1 MPWRETQL
9 GFHHAAY
16 AVFDRHGGS
25 VGHILSGWRCC
36 VDLVERAG
44 TLKGML
50 VDFALSDRFDREFT
64 AVVARQFPGGLVTD
78 EAMFTTTLDHFVL
91 QHRLASGTTVVQEFV
106 ADHPELP
113 ATERDM
119 LLGWQDVVE
128 GLFEVTGKD
137 RDAVLLF
144 NFLDELTYGARSNLG
159 RRALKPLRKGMLV
172 IGRLVPADGHWLVSG
187 HLSCY
192 PSSARDQILAI
203 AAEQAMSNPEAVFR
217 NPAKLAEARR
227 VLAEQQ
233 VVFVGMFGSDL
244 IVVPGDEVPGTV
256 DAFYRR
262 LRELAGAA
270 AEQDG
275 PGPADFLDDAPEILE
290 AESVAIHFVE
300 GEGLSFYPDYH
311 LLEELF
317 SNPALI
323 SRRRYRER
331 LSDFLADPDG
341 SPEPLRRLAARDPAV
356 ASTVFA
362 RLLKRKRGFSW
373 AADGEELLRRSKPRY
388 FDGTVL
394 PRTVPLSS
402 TLSDALQRSC

>member
-1 MPWRETQL
+1 M
-9 GFHHAAY
+9 
-16 AVFDRHGGS
+16 
-25 VGHILSGWRCC
+25 
-36 VDLVERAG
+36 DLVERAG

-64 AVVARQFPGGLVTD
+64 AVIARQFPGGLVTD
-78 EAMFTTTLDHFVL
+78 EAMFTMTIDHFAL
-91 QHRLASGTTVVQEFV
+91 QHRLPSGTTVVQEFV
-106 ADHPELP
+106 ADHPGLP
-113 ATERDM
+113 AAERDM

-128 GLFEVTGKD
+128 GLFEITGKD

-144 NFLDELTYGARSNLG
+144 NFLDELTYRARSNLG
-159 RRALKPLRKGMLV
+159 RRAFKPLHKGMLL
-172 IGRLVPADGHWLVSG
+172 IGRLVPADGDWLVSG
-187 HLSCY
+187 HLSSY
-192 PSSARDQILAI
+192 PSSARDQVLAI
-203 AAEQAMSNPEAVFR
+203 AAEQAMRNPEAVFR

-227 VLAEQQ
+227 MLAEHQA
-233 VVFVGMFGSDL
+233 VFVGLFGSDL
-244 IVVPGDEVPGTV
+244 IVVPGDEVPGKV

-262 LRELAGAA
+262 LRERADPA
-270 AEQDG
+270 AEQDEAG
-275 PGPADFLDDAPEILE
+275 QADFLDDVPEILE

-331 LSDFLADPDG
+331 LSDFLGDPDG
-341 SPEPLRRLAARDPAV
+341 SPEPLRRLAARDPAI

-388 FDGTVL
+388 FDGMVL
-394 PRTVPLSS
+394 PRTVPLSR
-402 TLSDALQRSC
+402 TLSDALQRSR